1 MDNNHPGGLSPAL
14 LQHMHAVLSK
24 QAGLYWEHAQ
34 TPLDGAAD
42 LAKFITSLE
51 SILQLVTGLL
61 PQNKVMQRNIHSTA
75 QSLGIPATLS
85 LSWMALESP

>member
-61 PQNKVMQRNIHSTA
+61 PQNKVMQRSIHSTA

-85 LSWMALESP
+85 LSWMVLESP